1 MRVSSFALVLATSLS
16 LLACG
21 PRDRD
26 RLDDNAL
33 ASATEGR
40 KAEPDTRCGA
50 LPAQEEVKRQLFARA
65 AEIRG
70 SNSDD
75 YASIAGFAV
84 LQLDGAASDAPGAAT
99 RMVECRAKATLRL
112 PAGLKVAGGRTTL
125 VGDVGYSI
133 APGERGTVTL
143 GQADSIALPLATLT
157 QNRPAAPVAAPPV
170 GEVESSDPLAPGD
183 PEPEFQPAP
192 ATTNVAR
199 PSFDCRSARTD
210 GEVAVC
216 ANPTLAALDR
226 VMAAQYRA
234 AIARADALQGRQ
246 LRESRDRF
254 LGFRDRCPSE
264 SCIDG
269 AYRGRMREIDD
280 IMAHRWQGRL
290 YQGE

>member
-183 PEPEFQPAP
+183 AEPEFQPAP

-216 ANPTLAALDR
+216 DNPTLAALDR